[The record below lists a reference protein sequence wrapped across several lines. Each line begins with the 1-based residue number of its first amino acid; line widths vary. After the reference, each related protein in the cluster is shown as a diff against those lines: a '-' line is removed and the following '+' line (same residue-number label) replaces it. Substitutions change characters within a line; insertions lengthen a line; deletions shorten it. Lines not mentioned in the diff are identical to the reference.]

1 MFIINDEKVEHKE
14 VEFIPAFK
22 KIIDEI
28 LDNSLDALIEHN
40 GSCGSI
46 KVKIDEEHVHIED
59 DGCGI
64 PVVKKQLSESE
75 LKNLPKEEAKSLS
88 ESYIP

>member
-40 GSCGSI
+40 GSWGSI
-46 KVKIDEEHVHIED
+46 KVKIDEE
-59 DGCGI
+59 
-64 PVVKKQLSESE
+64 
-75 LKNLPKEEAKSLS
+75 
-88 ESYIP
+88 